1 MEIEMKVK
9 TNLWNEFLQC
19 CDKSTIYHTP
29 EWKSV
34 LENAYGYDPKY
45 LFLVDD
51 NGLVIGELPL
61 FCVNSKLF
69 GSHLSSLPFSHSCG
83 YIGRESHRNDIL
95 ESAIRISD
103 GTKSKYLEIRDAV
116 YHPGFREVDSFY
128 THILELSNKLEL
140 VWGKLDKGSVR
151 WAIRKS
157 MALGTSVA
165 TTRNLEDLREFYEL
179 NCMTKRD
186 LGVPCQPWKNFRNL
200 FEIPGDFALLH
211 SVRCN
216 GEMVAGGIMEYFKDT
231 VLYGY
236 GAANP
241 RYLNMHPYHAF
252 LWAAIENACSDGYK
266 YLDFGR
272 SSDREQ
278 GLREF
283 KRRWGTLERAL
294 CYSYYPPTSSS
305 ALAEAY
311 SKKSVLYRLGSAII
325 RHAPMTIYKR
335 FSDAVVGGMG

>member
-1 MEIEMKVK
+1 
-9 TNLWNEFLQC
+9 LLG

-34 LENAYGYDPKY
+34 LENAFGYDPKY

-51 NGLVIGELPL
+51 TGLVVGELPL
-61 FCVNSKLF
+61 FFVNSRLF

-83 YIGRESHRNDIL
+83 YIGRDSHRNEIL
-95 ESAIRISD
+95 ETAIRISD
-103 GTKSKYLEIRDAV
+103 CTKSKYLEIRDAV
-116 YHPGFREVDSFY
+116 NYSRFREADSFY
-128 THILELSNKLEL
+128 THILELSSKVEQ

-157 MALGTSVA
+157 MTLGTSVI
-165 TTRNLEDLREFYEL
+165 TTKNLEDIREFYEL

-186 LGVPCQPWKNFRNL
+186 LGVPCHPWKNFRNL
-200 FEIPGDFALLH
+200 FEILGDSAILYA
-211 SVRCN
+211 VRYN

-236 GAANP
+236 GASNP
-241 RYLNMHPYHAF
+241 KFLNLHPYHAF
-252 LWAAIENACSDGYK
+252 LWATIENACSDGYR

-272 SSDREQ
+272 SSNREQ

-283 KRRWGTLERAL
+283 KRRWGTFERAL

-305 ALAEAY
+305 ALADAY
-311 SKKSVLYRLGSAII
+311 GKESMLYRLGSATI

-335 FSDAVVGGMG
+335 FSDSVVGEIG